1 MSTTKYQVFISS
13 TYEDLKEER
22 DEIIKAV
29 LEMGHIPVGMEM
41 FSAAD
46 EEQWKLITRQ
56 IDQTD
61 YYVVIVAHRYGSVI
75 GRKSYTEK
83 EYEYAVKQKIPV
95 LGFIIEDS
103 ASWPSDRIESDSD
116 RTKALKLFKQKIKRK
131 LVSFWST
138 KEDLGGKVS
147 RSLIKLIT
155 TNPRPGWIRTS
166 ETVGPEVVSEMS
178 RLSSENARLDGEN
191 KQLKKDLAEKI
202 KGESSHLAQGEELVD
217 IGFWFS
223 VDKTGKLNEKGSIR
237 LSWNELFL
245 EVGGELLKSTL
256 EYSIEQRI
264 AQAISNKKN
273 LISLPSAMNIDFY
286 PHIEKEYLL
295 KIKIQF
301 IALGYIDVQVISET
315 RKDEGFQRAFYR
327 QQQSP
332 YWTLIS
338 LGKRKLTELLAI
350 RRESFA

>member
-1 MSTTKYQVFISS
+1 MSTIKYQVFISS

-22 DEIIKAV
+22 DEVIKVV

-46 EEQWKLITRQ
+46 EEQWKLIIRQ

-61 YYVVIVAHRYGSVI
+61 YYVVIVAYRYGSVI
-75 GRKSYTEK
+75 GKKSYTEK

-103 ASWPSDRIESDSD
+103 ARWPNDRIESDSGK
-116 RTKALKLFKQKIKRK
+116 TKALKLFKQKIKRK
-131 LVSFWST
+131 LVSFWAT

-202 KGESSHLAQGEELVD
+202 KGESSHLAQDEELVD

-223 VDKTGKLNEKGSIR
+223 IDKTGKLNEKGSIR

-245 EVGGELLKSTL
+245 GVGEELLKSTL

-273 LISLPSAMNIDFY
+273 LIGLPSAMNIDFY
-286 PHIEKEYLL
+286 PHIEKECLL

-315 RKDEGFQRAFYR
+315 RKDEAHQRAFYT
-327 QQQSP
+327 QKQSP
-332 YWTLIS
+332 YWTLTS

>member
-22 DEIIKAV
+22 DEVIKAV

-75 GRKSYTEK
+75 GKKSYTEK
-83 EYEYAVKQKIPV
+83 EYEYAVKQKIPA

-103 ASWPSDRIESDSD
+103 ARWPNDRIESDSD
-116 RTKALKLFKQKIKRK
+116 KIKALKLFKQKIKRK

-178 RLSSENARLDGEN
+178 RLSSENARLNIEN
-191 KQLKKDLAEKI
+191 KQLKKRLEEYIKI
-202 KGESSHLAQGEELVD
+202 DNLPFSQGQDQID
-217 IGFWFS
+217 IKFIYTIATI
-223 VDKTGKLNEKGSIR
+223 KHEGKINIGWDR
-237 LSWNELFL
+237 LFL
-245 EVGGELLKSTL
+245 GISRGVL
-256 EYSIEQRI
+256 ENTAEYNVKRVLSAIISSEMENKINSAQIEEE
-264 AQAISNKKN
+264 
-273 LISLPSAMNIDFY
+273 DF
-286 PHIEKEYLL
+286 L
-295 KIKIQF
+295 KIKTQF
-301 IALGYIDVQVISET
+301 ISLGYIDIQVVTVPGITDGSFAAKRGSQHPHWILT
-315 RKDEGFQRAFYR
+315 
-327 QQQSP
+327 
-332 YWTLIS
+332 S
-338 LGKRKLTELLAI
+338 LGKRKFAELSAI
-350 RRESFA
+350 RR